1 MALTVGSNVDV
12 DDILEEHNSDGSHK
26 KAGNVLAGSEPPTNP
41 DLGDVFLDV
50 DSSGTLNIC
59 FADDTFTTIV
69 NTGVDVNARVSAN
82 DQESAYLADKLI
94 RAGTTEFETETE
106 GAYSISV
113 SGGMPAGLIAFYDPP
128 TGTSVPAGFTRLE
141 EGKGRFIVGLPY
153 ADGSHGTMGSG
164 VGGTVGT
171 PLDNTGGGAVLADPT
186 HNHAGGA
193 HTHSTN
199 NHSHTT
205 SGHTHTVSS
214 HAHTTSGQTG
224 SLHYSDGGGSGSGGS
239 GSGSD
244 STSAGADSSTE
255 TASNATPTTAS
266 GGTGNTGA
274 TELSTFMPYVQYMM
288 IVSN

>member
-26 KAGNVLAGSEPPTNP
+26 KAGNVLAGHTPPTNP

-82 DQESAYLADKLI
+82 DQESAYLDDKLVA
-94 RAGTTEFETETE
+94 AGTTAFVTETD
-106 GAYSISV
+106 GAYSMSV

-141 EGKGRFIVGLPY
+141 EGKGRFIVGLPS
-153 ADGSHGTMGSG
+153 GGTMGSG

-171 PLDNTGGGAVLADPT
+171 PLDNTGGGAVLANPT

-205 SGHTHTVSS
+205 SGHTHAVPT
-214 HAHTTSGQTG
+214 HNHITGGQSGP
-224 SLHYSDGGGSGSGGS
+224 LHYSDEGGSGSYGTGGES
-239 GSGSD
+239 E
-244 STSAGADSSTE
+244 GASPAAASSTE
-255 TASNATPTTAS
+255 TASNAAPTTAS